1 MQTMTRRNRLSCFGL
16 GLAGAVG
23 GNKGLALGR
32 PEFQRH

>member
-1 MQTMTRRNRLSCFGL
+1 MRTMTRCNVLSCFGL

-23 GNKGLALGR
+23 GNKGLAVGR